1 MKRAKILN
9 PIISRIVIKLM
20 AKKSCLGLFVDN
32 ESLCVVEV
40 SMSKAGFKLEN
51 VATSQLEF
59 VVSDGKVA
67 DPKAAAVELQKFF
80 STAGLSNRNIYVG
93 IPDQSAV
100 TRLLSV
106 PAMSRREMKEV
117 MRGDAEQYVLFSGRE
132 IALDFFVADE
142 VKEGASKTNSVL
154 LSAAP
159 KDVVDSWAETFD
171 AAGLEIGGVVPTA
184 IAFLNGVVDHER
196 KSGFHCYLI
205 VGFNN
210 TSLYLIKDGKL
221 TFMRQVDFTMEALSA
236 ILPSFEKYK
245 KDIPDEVFA
254 PLNNFTDEI
263 STTLDFFS
271 QQNPRE
277 PKVEKVILC
286 VNPEKYR
293 AVELYLEKR
302 LDMSVDLENPME
314 WMDVTQSAI
323 SPSFLESFEHQI
335 PYAAGLAKTALEEKE
350 VFAINL
356 LSEERKV
363 TPLFKKMMGLQ
374 FAAVPAVLLLV
385 FLFYGFMLSSGMK
398 HQQEK
403 LSELEQKIKKY
414 VDQTTTLEN
423 LKKQKESLTAEMK
436 SLDEQGS
443 GPLAALAGGG
453 FSFGSVFQEL
463 RRITPKEVWITNV
476 ESSDGDEIQ
485 IEGYSKSQVGVS
497 MFLEGI
503 MSTPVL
509 MPPALLQYSESAL
522 IGNKNVV
529 KFKVV
534 CHLYKGKTMPGK
546 SQPSQ

>member
-1 MKRAKILN
+1 
-9 PIISRIVIKLM
+9 M

-40 SMSKAGFKLEN
+40 SASKEGFKLEN

-67 DPKAAAVELQKFF
+67 DPKAAAIELQKFF
-80 STAGLSNRNIYVG
+80 STAGLPSRNIYVG

-100 TRLLSV
+100 TRLINV

-117 MRGDAEQYVLFSGRE
+117 MRGEAEQYVLFSGRD

-159 KDVVDSWAETFD
+159 KDVVESWAEMFD
-171 AAGLEIGGVVPTA
+171 AAGLELGGVVPTA

-221 TFMRQVDFTMEALSA
+221 KFMRQVDFTMEALES
-236 ILPSFEKYK
+236 ILPSFEMYK

-254 PLNNFTDEI
+254 PLNNFVDEL

-323 SPSFLESFEHQI
+323 SPSFLENFEHQI

-350 VFAINL
+350 AFAINL
-356 LSEERKV
+356 LSEERKI
-363 TPLFKKMMGLQ
+363 TPLFKKMLTLQ
-374 FAAVPAVLLLV
+374 FAAVPAALLLV
-385 FLFYGFMLSSGMK
+385 FLFYGFMLSSEIK
-398 HQQEK
+398 HQRGK
-403 LSELEQKIKKY
+403 FSELEKDVEKY
-414 VDQTTTLEN
+414 ADQATTLEN
-423 LKKQKESLTAEMK
+423 LKKQKESLAAEIK

-443 GPLAALAGGG
+443 GPLATLAGGG

-463 RRITPKEVWITNV
+463 RRITPKEVWMTNI
-476 ESSDGDEIQ
+476 ESPDGDQIE

-509 MPPALLQYSESAL
+509 LPPALLQYSESAL

-534 CHLYKGKTMPGK
+534 CHLYKGK
-546 SQPSQ
+546 S